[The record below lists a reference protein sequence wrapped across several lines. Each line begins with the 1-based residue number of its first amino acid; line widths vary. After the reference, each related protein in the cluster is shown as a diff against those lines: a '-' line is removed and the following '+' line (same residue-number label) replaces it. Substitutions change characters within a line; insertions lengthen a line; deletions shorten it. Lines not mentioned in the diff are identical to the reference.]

1 MKQMKFTPIRL
12 NQNIYVWA
20 GVLMILF
27 VLQIINAIFHFCE
40 NDAKNVLDFY
50 TFIIVVVSMLSVWL
64 LPWHIDAKEPKGVAH
79 SFLIWLNFLM
89 FSIFAI
95 LLFVN
100 SQQVGTI
107 MSIVIMVV
115 ASVGN
120 IGALIYTLMGKFNR
134 NIDVEDNTKNFPLR
148 INSSVYYWVV
158 TMLIAFYLIV
168 FHKVFDLLPESVF
181 NYISFGGF
189 VMSFWLIADLLRN
202 KYRIK
207 CQVDENDNKAV
218 SGTIL
223 LWVFALCATL
233 IWNRLVIDVIEPFGL
248 LHKMSLSISVVIN
261 TIFVV
266 LLLSGKFKIKD

>member
-1 MKQMKFTPIRL
+1 
-12 NQNIYVWA
+12 
-20 GVLMILF
+20 
-27 VLQIINAIFHFCE
+27 
-40 NDAKNVLDFY
+40 
-50 TFIIVVVSMLSVWL
+50 
-64 LPWHIDAKEPKGVAH
+64 
-79 SFLIWLNFLM
+79 M
-89 FSIFAI
+89 FSIYAI

-189 VMSFWLIADLLRN
+189 VMSFWLIA
-202 KYRIK
+202 
-207 CQVDENDNKAV
+207 
-218 SGTIL
+218 
-223 LWVFALCATL
+223 
-233 IWNRLVIDVIEPFGL
+233 
-248 LHKMSLSISVVIN
+248 
-261 TIFVV
+261 
-266 LLLSGKFKIKD
+266 